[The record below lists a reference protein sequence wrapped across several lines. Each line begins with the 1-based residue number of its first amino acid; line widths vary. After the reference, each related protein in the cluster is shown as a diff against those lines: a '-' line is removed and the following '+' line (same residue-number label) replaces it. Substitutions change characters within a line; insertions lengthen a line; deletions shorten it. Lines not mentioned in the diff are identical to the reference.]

1 MKLSCLIIDDEEI
14 AARGVEG
21 YARQVPYFENVHLCA
36 SALKAMDLLANI
48 PIDIIFL
55 DIEMPKLTGL
65 QFLKSLTSPPLIV
78 IISAYS
84 DYALEGSAHRICGAE
99 STSVRNFLKAHRRT
113 INHLLSPF
121 DP

>member
-1 MKLSCLIIDDEEI
+1 MNELLIAIVPAAAVLFIKKECLVIGLSPKRFLSCQNQLRFDMKMPPRHPSDTFGHRWTLLNPLPFESLCVF
-14 AARGVEG
+14 ARG
-21 YARQVPYFENVHLCA
+21 
-36 SALKAMDLLANI
+36 D
-48 PIDIIFL
+48 
-55 DIEMPKLTGL
+55 
-65 QFLKSLTSPPLIV
+65 
-78 IISAYS
+78 S